1 MQVSELHIGNN
12 ALLPSTEQSVLRWL
26 SKWLGKEIEEPLDLV
41 CLEEE
46 GLPPV
51 LVDKLAADGFERR
64 DLSWIIPARTLTH
77 RKSRGESLSR
87 EESSRLIR
95 FLRLL
100 ALAEVVFDNKEKTRA
115 WLYRSLKRFD
125 GRRPLDLIQTEQGEA
140 LAEEALWQIDE
151 GMFA

>member
-1 MQVSELHIGNN
+1 MQVSELHMDDN
-12 ALLPSTEQSVLRWL
+12 ALLPSTEQSMFRWL
-26 SKWLGKEIEEPLDLV
+26 SKWLGKEVEKTLDLV

-51 LVDKLAADGFERR
+51 LVDKLIDDGFERR

-100 ALAEVVFDNKEKTRA
+100 ALAEVVFDNKEKARA
-115 WLYRSLKRFD
+115 WLYRPLKRFND
-125 GRRPLDLIQTEQGEA
+125 RRPFDLIQTEQGEE

-151 GMFA
+151 GMLA